1 MYPLSY
7 PAWRFILAPST
18 QLQLTTGC
26 RVIVTTAFRIAT
38 FDSSGWT
45 TNPTIREDLFI
56 VWTQAELN
64 YSIISATIPILRPF
78 MQNLNSQF
86 GGMGTTSSGY
96 GYGYE
101 NGSNRGYQLSDMQSA
116 GKSKV
121 RNEVDPTKS
130 TGGLDPQPHDYNYEI
145 WSNNESQ
152 AQVPPETKTEQH
164 RTHSKDETN
173 GDATSV
179 DSNDSQRLI
188 IRKDVTF
195 QVRYDAAK

>member
-1 MYPLSY
+1 M
-7 PAWRFILAPST
+7 
-18 QLQLTTGC
+18 
-26 RVIVTTAFRIAT
+26 IVTTAFRIAT

-56 VWTQAELN
+56 IWTQAELD

-86 GGMGTTSSGY
+86 GGMGKTSNGY

-101 NGSNRGYQLSDMQSA
+101 HGSNRGYQLSNMQSSS
-116 GKSKV
+116 KSKT
-121 RNEVDPTKS
+121 RNEVDPKS

-145 WSNNESQ
+145 WANNENQ
-152 AQVPPETKTEQH
+152 GQVPQERKMER
-164 RTHSKDETN
+164 RTPSKDEIN

-195 QVRYDAAK
+195 QVRYDTVK